1 MLNGILH
8 LALKPGNSLADGF
21 LGREKE
27 IIGMKPVRI
36 DIDLSA
42 DSGLLSMPH
51 IIDCLTVERLY
62 FPHEG
67 ITGR

>member
-42 DSGLLSMPH
+42 DSGLL
-51 IIDCLTVERLY
+51 
-62 FPHEG
+62 
-67 ITGR
+67 